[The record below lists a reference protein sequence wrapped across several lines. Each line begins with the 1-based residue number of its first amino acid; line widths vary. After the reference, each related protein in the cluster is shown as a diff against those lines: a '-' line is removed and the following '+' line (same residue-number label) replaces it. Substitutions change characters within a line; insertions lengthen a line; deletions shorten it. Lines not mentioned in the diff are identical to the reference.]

1 MTLGSSPLWFGF
13 GSYPAEFDNLD
24 EPDNIVFDSSGGTS
38 QRCAKAPDYLFMDGF
53 QPKVPSKPFL
63 GYGELIEHLADKG
76 IEIGDEKSGVIG
88 KKVCPEPNRNP
99 CDKGR
104 LHAGHSIAQ
113 QCPSAPPLHLF
124 R

>member
-1 MTLGSSPLWFGF
+1 MNAQIGQLLKDLREERGWSLRELGLVVGM
-13 GSYPAEFDNLD
+13 NK
-24 EPDNIVFDSSGGTS
+24 T
-38 QRCAKAPDYLFMDGF
+38 YLGDIELG
-53 QPKVPSKPFL
+53 KRNPSINSL
-63 GYGELIEHLADKG
+63 
-76 IEIGDEKSGVIG
+76 EKIGVIG

>member
-76 IEIGDEKSGVIG
+76 IEIGDEKSA
-88 KKVCPEPNRNP
+88 
-99 CDKGR
+99 
-104 LHAGHSIAQ
+104 HAGYRQESVSRA
-113 QCPSAPPLHLF
+113 
-124 R
+124 